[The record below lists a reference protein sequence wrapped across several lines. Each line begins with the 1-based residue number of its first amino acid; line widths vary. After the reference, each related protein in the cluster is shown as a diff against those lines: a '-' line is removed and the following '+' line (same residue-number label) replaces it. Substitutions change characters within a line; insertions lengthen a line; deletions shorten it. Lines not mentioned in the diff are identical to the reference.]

1 MNHSKEIGQHPIRK
15 SIKYR
20 VRCTRLNKINDNI
33 GRISKEQTLCRS
45 NSPLKKKGKMDLNL
59 T

>member
-1 MNHSKEIGQHPIRK
+1 MNHSKEIGQHTIRK

-45 NSPLKKKGKMDLNL
+45 YSPLKKKERW